1 MPVFNYIAKNQS
13 GQTISATIEAEDQNS
28 VIARLRQQD
37 LIIISVSPGKVKGRS
52 WLSAASDKKI
62 KIDDLVVFS
71 RQLATMVD
79 SGIPLVQAL
88 DILSEQLENK
98 SFKEVVSKIR
108 NDIETGSSLS
118 EAIGRHPKIFSGLYI
133 NMVKAGESSGMLDDI
148 LDRLAAYLEKT
159 SALQRKIKSSLV
171 YPAMVS
177 GMAVVITTVLIVKVV
192 PTFKG
197 IFDILGGQLPA
208 PTRILIAF
216 SDLVRHYFLFLIIG
230 LVILFFALARY
241 IRTEQGRLQWDK
253 LLLRLPVFGQ
263 LFRKVSVAKFAR
275 TLSTLVKSGVP
286 ILTSLSIVGKTAG
299 NKVIEIAVTNVR
311 SSIREGE
318 NIAKP
323 LAQSGVFPPMVVR
336 MIAVG
341 EQAGELEK
349 MLSKIADFYDEQV
362 DAAVSGLTSMIEPLI
377 IAFLG
382 VVIGSIVIAM
392 FLPIFKI
399 TELLG
404 K

>member
-1 MPVFNYIAKNQS
+1 MPIFNYVAKDQLGKTLNS
-13 GQTISATIEAEDQNS
+13 TIEADDQNA
-28 VIARLRQQD
+28 VIERLRQQN
-37 LIIISVSPGKVKGRS
+37 LIIVSISEGKTKPKS
-52 WLSAASDKKI
+52 FLTAATQKKI

-79 SGIPLVQAL
+79 SGIPLVQGL

-98 SFKEVVSKIR
+98 SFKEIIAKTR
-108 NDIETGSSLS
+108 HDIETGSSLS
-118 EAIGRHPKIFSGLYI
+118 EAIGRHPKVFSSLYI

-148 LDRLAAYLEKT
+148 LDRLATYLEKT
-159 SALQRKIKSSLV
+159 AALQRKIKSSLI
-171 YPAMVS
+171 YPAMVTA
-177 GMAVVITTVLIVKVV
+177 MAILITTVLIVKVV

-197 IFDILGGQLPA
+197 IFDILGGTLPT
-208 PTRILIAF
+208 PTRVLIAF
-216 SDLVRHYFLFLIIG
+216 SDLVRHYFPFLIG
-230 LVILFFALARY
+230 ALVVLIFALMRY
-241 IRTEQGRLQWDK
+241 IHTEQGRLQWDR

-263 LFRKVSVAKFAR
+263 LFRKVSVAKFSR

-286 ILTSLSIVGKTAG
+286 ILTSLGIVGKTAG

-341 EQAGELEK
+341 EQTGEMEK